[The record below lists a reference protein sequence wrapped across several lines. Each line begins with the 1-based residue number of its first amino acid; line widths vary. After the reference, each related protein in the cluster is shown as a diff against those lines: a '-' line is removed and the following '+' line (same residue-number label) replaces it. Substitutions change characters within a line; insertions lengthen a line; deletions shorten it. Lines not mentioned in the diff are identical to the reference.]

1 MINSIA
7 PHWDGNQVWLLT
19 AGGAV
24 FAAWPIVYAVS
35 FSGFYIALVLVL
47 AALFLRPLGF
57 EYRAKLITRLGV
69 LFGIGDYSQ
78 VVLYHH

>member
-1 MINSIA
+1 MINTIA

-19 AGGAV
+19 AGGAI

-57 EYRAKLITRLGV
+57 EYRAKLIIQLGV
-69 LFGIGDYSQ
+69 LFGTGDYSQ
-78 VVLYHH
+78 VVLYQH